1 MLFFFLVNL
10 ELNYKAVLILQKS
23 FFLQNLTP
31 LLKNPLKISA
41 AISQPLSQIQST
53 NKLLAIISPMKKEIN
68 FTVHSSYQPAGDQP
82 TAIKVLTDSIKKGNR
97 YQALE
102 GVTGSGKTHTMAR
115 VIENVKMPTLIMTH
129 NKTLAAQL
137 YSEFRQFF
145 PNNHVE
151 YFVSYYDYYQP
162 EAYIPRQ
169 DLFIEKDSAINDEL
183 ERLRLSCTANLLSYD
198 DVIVIASVSANYGL
212 GDPEEY
218 LKMVQAVAIGDEIS
232 QKKLLLRLVEMGYTR
247 NDSYFDSGHI
257 RVSGDVIDIYP
268 PYFEDEAIRIEFFAD
283 EVESIYKISVLENKR
298 LEDFKNVNIYA
309 TSQFS
314 VTQERMSVAIK
325 RIEDELG
332 ERLDYFLKEG
342 KLVEAQRLKKRVEFD
357 LEMLQTTG
365 MCKGVENYSRLL
377 TDKKAGEAPFTL
389 LDYFETKHK
398 EYLVIVDES
407 HVSLPQ
413 FRGMY
418 AGDRARKDVLVEY
431 GFRLPSA
438 LDNRPLKIDEYINK
452 APHYLFVSAT
462 PSAYELEL
470 SSAKAEQIIR
480 PTGLLDPIIE
490 IKPLDNQVEDIHDEI
505 KKITA
510 KNERVLITV
519 LTKKMAEALTKY
531 LADLGI
537 KVQYMHSEID
547 TIERNQIIRSLR
559 VGEFDV
565 LIGINLLRE
574 GLDLPE
580 VSLVAILDADKEGFL
595 RSETAL
601 IQTIGRAAR
610 NSNGRVILYAN
621 KMTGSMTRAIEKTK
635 NRRTHQEEFNKL
647 HGITPT
653 TTIRKL
659 DENLR
664 LEDHGA
670 LYEKQKKLDKIPATE
685 RKKIIQ
691 DLTERMKKA
700 ARELE
705 FEEAAR
711 LRDEITKIKKL

>member
-1 MLFFFLVNL
+1 
-10 ELNYKAVLILQKS
+10 
-23 FFLQNLTP
+23 
-31 LLKNPLKISA
+31 
-41 AISQPLSQIQST
+41 
-53 NKLLAIISPMKKEIN
+53 MKKEIN

-218 LKMVQAVAIGDEIS
+218 LKMVQAVAIGDQIS

-268 PYFEDEAIRIEFFAD
+268 PYFEDEAIRIEFFGD

-298 LEDFKNVNIYA
+298 LEDFKNINIYA

-342 KLVEAQRLKKRVEFD
+342 KLVEAQRLKQRVEFD

-438 LDNRPLKIDEYINK
+438 LDNRPLKLDEYIIK

-470 SSAKAEQIIR
+470 SSAKADQIIR
-480 PTGLLDPIIE
+480 PTGLLDPIID
-490 IKPLDNQVEDIHDEI
+490 IRPLDNQVEDIHDEI

-559 VGEFDV
+559 IGEFDV

-635 NRRTHQEEFNKL
+635 NRRAHQEEFNKL

>member
-1 MLFFFLVNL
+1 
-10 ELNYKAVLILQKS
+10 
-23 FFLQNLTP
+23 
-31 LLKNPLKISA
+31 
-41 AISQPLSQIQST
+41 
-53 NKLLAIISPMKKEIN
+53 MKKETN
-68 FTVHSSYQPAGDQP
+68 FTVHSPYQPAGDQP
-82 TAIKVLTDSIKKGNR
+82 TAIKVLTDSIRKGNR

-169 DLFIEKDSAINDEL
+169 DLFIEKDSAINEEL

-218 LKMVQAVAIGDEIS
+218 LKMVQAITIGDSIS

-247 NDSYFDSGHI
+247 KDSYFDSGHI

-268 PYFEDEAIRIEFFAD
+268 PYFEDEAIRIEFFGD
-283 EVESIYKISVLENKR
+283 EVEAIYKFSVLENKR
-298 LEDFKNVNIYA
+298 VEDFKNVNIYA

-314 VTQERMSVAIK
+314 VTQDRLSVAIK

-332 ERLDYFLKEG
+332 ERLDFLLKED
-342 KLVEAQRLKKRVEFD
+342 KLVEAQRLKQRVEFD

-365 MCKGVENYSRLL
+365 MCKGIENYSRLL

-389 LDYFETKHK
+389 LDYFESRHK

-418 AGDRARKDVLVEY
+418 AGDRARKEVLVEY

-438 LDNRPLKIDEYINK
+438 LDNRPLKLDEYIVK
-452 APHYLFVSAT
+452 SPHYLFVSAT
-462 PSAYELEL
+462 PSVYELEL
-470 SSAKAEQIIR
+470 SAVKADQIIR

-537 KVQYMHSEID
+537 KIQYMHSEID

-565 LIGINLLRE
+565 LVGINLLRE

-601 IQTIGRAAR
+601 VQTIGRAAR

-621 KMTGSMTRAIEKTK
+621 KITGSMQRAIEKTK
-635 NRRTHQEEFNKL
+635 NRRAHQEEFNFL

-653 TTIRKL
+653 TTIRTL

-664 LEDHGA
+664 LEDHGD
-670 LYEKQKKLDKIPATE
+670 LYEKHKKLDKIPAGE
-685 RKKIIQ
+685 RKKIIK